1 MLVEQCIPNSLTVVS
16 FSSQLFKTHKEF
28 GSTVVR
34 DFMLLVLE
42 IPPEGI
48 YNRLLWDGCEHFP
61 PVKDVDQC

>member
-16 FSSQLFKTHKEF
+16 FSSQLLFKTHKEF
-28 GSTVVR
+28 GSTVMI

-48 YNRLLWDGCEHFP
+48 YDRLLWDGHEL
-61 PVKDVDQC
+61 